1 MALAAVRQSGAP
13 AQEQS
18 TQQVQA
24 PVPTTAQPRPQV
36 AAAAS
41 PNGVATPRPTGVSTP
56 RPGLNVA
63 RPNVPTT
70 VPAVVPVAVK
80 VEAQIG
86 LVQNAV
92 PRPGSA
98 VPRPKSTV
106 PRPGSTKP
114 AIVAGQAAV
123 STPGAT
129 NAGTPLRSGTPMQV
143 DQQRGVKRERE
154 DNVVNGSVV
163 GNGHGLP
170 TTAASASM
178 MIVDAKAG
186 VPGVRP
192 RPIKKQRM
200 VSAAPFDVTLVSFC
214 SIVGVG
220 VISFLTH
227 RDCAMSLLSS
237 FELGCDLRQ
246 FCSMNVIDC

>member
-1 MALAAVRQSGAP
+1 
-13 AQEQS
+13 
-18 TQQVQA
+18 
-24 PVPTTAQPRPQV
+24 
-36 AAAAS
+36 
-41 PNGVATPRPTGVSTP
+41 
-56 RPGLNVA
+56 
-63 RPNVPTT
+63 
-70 VPAVVPVAVK
+70 
-80 VEAQIG
+80 
-86 LVQNAV
+86 
-92 PRPGSA
+92 
-98 VPRPKSTV
+98 
-106 PRPGSTKP
+106 
-114 AIVAGQAAV
+114 
-123 STPGAT
+123 
-129 NAGTPLRSGTPMQV
+129 MQV
-143 DQQRGVKRERE
+143 DQQRGTKRERE

-170 TTAASASM
+170 TTAAGASM
-178 MIVDAKAG
+178 MMIDAKAG

-200 VSAAPFDVTLVSFC
+200 VSAAPFVDVTLVSFC